1 MLVEKEPRNQV
12 VAATDDL
19 LNLNQIEEAREVI
32 KKYAR
37 RTPLVKSMFL
47 SNNVVHGEVY
57 LKLENMQLT
66 GSFKFRGRITK
77 LTT

>member
-12 VAATDDL
+12 VAATDNL

-47 SNNVVHGEVY
+47 SNNVVHGDVY